1 MSETESD
8 LQEDSIDENINEN
21 TSKGVITLG
30 EGNSSDDEE
39 DELIPKTNDPGKS
52 KPVDTQYEEKF
63 VISSSDEEDRPRKKR
78 ATKKSQKTD
87 SQTPKKKA
95 SGSQGLDAEL
105 MDELGL
111 SKLVYKEKNDDSEIQ
126 RRCDEILTN
135 LDHAYETDIK
145 SNTDQNSCSLERV
158 KALKQLDK
166 QTANEDLLLCLKQN
180 NLFHLLLKYLLPTS
194 DLSLPPLYSIRY
206 LVIQILNKYDKVDSE
221 DLNVRLGSISLISAI
236 ENQPEIREKPECP
249 LSILCQKLIGK
260 WKRKS
265 TGADELNPAQEKNY
279 KKALNESA
287 KALQKTVDY
296 NTRVDKEVDKHRKTQ
311 AYRPSPNLPEVLL
324 EKPKKLKK
332 KKI

>member
-8 LQEDSIDENINEN
+8 LQEDSIDENINDN

-30 EGNSSDDEE
+30 EGNSSDDDE

-63 VISSSDEEDRPRKKR
+63 VVSSSDEEDRPKKKKN
-78 ATKKSQKTD
+78 TKKSRGTD
-87 SQTPKKKA
+87 SQNTRKKA
-95 SGSQGLDAEL
+95 SSSQSLDAEL
-105 MDELGL
+105 LDELGIG
-111 SKLVYKEKNDDSEIQ
+111 KLVYKEKKDDSEIQ
-126 RRCDEILTN
+126 RLCDEILTN

-145 SNTDQNSCSLERV
+145 SNTDRNNCSLERV

-166 QTANEDLLLCLKQN
+166 QTTNEDLLLCLKQN

-194 DLSLPPLYSIRY
+194 DSSMPPLYSIRY

-236 ENQPEIREKPECP
+236 EQQPEIRKKPDCP
-249 LSILCQKLIGK
+249 LSILCQKLIEK

-265 TGADELNPAQEKNY
+265 TGADEQNPAQDKNF
-279 KKALNESA
+279 KNTLMDSA
-287 KALQKTVDY
+287 RALQKTYDSD
-296 NTRVDKEVDKHRKTQ
+296 NKLDGMLDQLRKTSV
-311 AYRPSPNLPEVLL
+311 YRPIQRLPENFV
-324 EKPKKLKK
+324 ERPKLKK